1 MFALAKIAVLVLVFI
16 LALALT
22 AEARELLQDYD
33 GCWNGMLFPSM
44 IICFLSTW
52 RPQLRWLTIVSA
64 RTC

>member
-1 MFALAKIAVLVLVFI
+1 MLALAKIAVLVLVFI

-22 AEARELLQDYD
+22 AEARELLQDYN
-33 GCWNGMLFPSM
+33 GCWNGTLLPSM

-52 RPQLRWLTIVSA
+52 RPQLRCLTTVSG